1 MGRQFDG
8 DVRIFL
14 QQIRQAIECC
24 GRFRGDVCTVE
35 GIKDI
40 AHENGDVHRGERKLQ
55 HVLVRS
61 VDGVDVQAVGR
72 IEIALAGG
80 EENIVDAG
88 RDSLLKRTVGLDGQF
103 EIRPVAADHL
113 HLSGREFVA
122 VLFVDPTFDCE
133 EVFGIGKFVEFVPSS
148 AAGAARRGEESTVVE
163 PVEGHAEII
172 ALRIEGRGQRFYGP
186 AAGQGVFLSTKE
198 VESSHSS
205 PSVRREI
212 EGAVGAEGGKHFT
225 SRCIELRAEI
235 FDDARVFV
243 AFKFGTPK
251 VGLPFPTGHVR
262 NEIKPTAVGG
272 DGGLGNVG

>member
-1 MGRQFDG
+1 MGCQFDG

-14 QQIRQAIECC
+14 QQIRQAIECR
-24 GRFRGDVCTVE
+24 GRFRGDFGTVE

-55 HVLVRS
+55 HVLVRP

-88 RDSLLKRTVGLDGQF
+88 RDSLLKRTVGLDGKF

-113 HLSGREFVA
+113 HLSGRKFVA
-122 VLFVDPTFDCE
+122 VLFVDPTFDRE
-133 EVFGIGKFVEFVPSS
+133 EVFRIGKFVELVPSS

-163 PVEGHAEII
+163 AVEGHAEVI

-186 AAGQGVFLSTKE
+186 AAGQGVFFGTKE

-205 PSVRREI
+205 PSV
-212 EGAVGAEGGKHFT
+212 G
-225 SRCIELRAEI
+225 
-235 FDDARVFV
+235 
-243 AFKFGTPK
+243 
-251 VGLPFPTGHVR
+251 
-262 NEIKPTAVGG
+262 
-272 DGGLGNVG
+272 